1 MGYIL
6 KGIKVPESQI
16 SDMILLCLQSGES
29 INVAMVSIHGIT
41 STHDL
46 SSGFPARSVYSTLP
60 VLVPF
65 ANERS
70 TIMLHWSPPMGVCI
84 NCTHTSTVPFPS
96 QNEYSSCSNATV
108 AATVMQG
115 YW

>member
-6 KGIKVPESQI
+6 KGIKVTESQI
-16 SDMILLCLQSGES
+16 SDVIFLCLQSDES

-41 STHDL
+41 SKDEL

-70 TIMLHWSPPMGVCI
+70 TTMLHWSPPLGVCI

-96 QNEYSSCSNATV
+96 QNEYSCSSSATV